1 MKGQLLR
8 AAVAA
13 CGLALVG
20 GMVASAPA
28 AAQPV
33 DQGHFHDV
41 FTDFFDCDGTP
52 TQIDG
57 DVFGSFN
64 AVRRYGSELVSYRE
78 SVSGTVVYTNL
89 NTGGTFTEVFT
100 VNRRDAQVTDNG
112 DGTLTILIY
121 AAGSD
126 RYYDTNGNFVL
137 NDPGQLRFQFMVDDG
152 GTPEDPFD
160 DQEIEGSFQI
170 VRESTGRNDT
180 QGRDFCADLVEFT
193 S

>member
-64 AVRRYGSELVSYRE
+64 AVRHGSELVSYRE
-78 SVSGTVVYTNL
+78 SVSGTQVFTNL
-89 NTGGTFTEVFT
+89 NTGGTFTEIFA
-100 VNRRDAQVTDNG
+100 VNSRDAQVTDNG
-112 DGTLTILIY
+112 DGTLTIVGQ
-121 AAGSD
+121 AAGAD
-126 RYYDTNGNFVL
+126 RYYDTDGNFVL
-137 NDPGQLRFQFMVDDG
+137 NDPGQIRFQFMVDDG
-152 GTPEDPFD
+152 GTPGDPFD
-160 DQEIEGSFQI
+160 DEEIEGSFQI

-180 QGRDFCADLVEFT
+180 QGRDFCADLVTFT